1 MRAAVIRTIAVL
13 VLAHAGVLGAQVT
26 AIKAGKFVDADAG
39 TVLSDQ
45 VILIKDGK
53 ITAVGAKLAIPADA
67 KVIDLS
73 QMTVM
78 PGLLDMHSHLIGN
91 WVNDPE
97 PLHELDRTA
106 AEEAYLSIPNAKTV
120 LMEGFTTVR
129 DVGTYRALIDIAM
142 RDAIA
147 RGDFPGPRMFV
158 AGAYVT
164 ITGGA
169 GAMTGVSPDVTLPW
183 DMTYGVA
190 NSPWE
195 VRERVRR
202 LAGQGANVIKVLVT
216 GAILTHNSNHLARE
230 FTLEELQAAVDE
242 ANNFGLKVAA
252 HGHNMNGIK
261 NAIRAGVASIEH
273 GSFLDSEAVA
283 MMKAK
288 GTYLVP
294 TLEVHS
300 CIQTNALLPGDFLA
314 HDSIAK
320 IHMESFRRAVKA
332 GVKIA
337 YGTDNPVCNFKYPGR
352 EFELM
357 VQYGMT
363 PMQALQAATV
373 AAADL
378 LGQSA
383 MVGSIKPGKYAD
395 IIAVSG
401 DPIKNIAIMQNVGF
415 VMKQGIVY
423 KQ

>member
-1 MRAAVIRTIAVL
+1 MRSALLSLTAAL
-13 VLAHAGVLGAQVT
+13 LLAGGARAQVT
-26 AIKAGKFVDADAG
+26 AIRAGRLIDADAG
-39 TVLSDQ
+39 TVLTNQ
-45 VILIKDGK
+45 VILVRNGE
-53 ITAVGAKLAIPADA
+53 ITAVGANVAIPKDA

-73 QMTVM
+73 GMTVM
-78 PGLLDMHSHLIGN
+78 PGLLDMHSHLVGA
-91 WVNDPE
+91 WVTDPE
-97 PLHELDRTA
+97 PLDELRRTA
-106 AEEAYLSIPNAKTV
+106 AEEAYVSIPNAKTV

-129 DVGTYRALIDIAM
+129 DVGTYRALVDVAM

-147 RGDFPGPRMFV
+147 RGDFPGPRMYV

-169 GAMTGVSPDVTLPW
+169 GAMTGVSPDVGLPW

-195 VRERVRR
+195 VRERVRK
-202 LAGQGANVIKVLVT
+202 LAGNGADLIKVLVT

-242 ANNFGLKVAA
+242 AHNFGLKVAA
-252 HGHNMNGIK
+252 HGHNVNGIK

-273 GSFLDSEAVA
+273 GTFLDSEAVA
-283 MMKAK
+283 MMKER

-300 CIQTNALLPGDFLA
+300 CIQVNPNLPKDFLA
-314 HDSIAK
+314 HDTIAR
-320 IHMESFRRAVKA
+320 IHLESFRRAVKA

-337 YGTDNPVCNFKYPGR
+337 YGTDNPVCSFKYPGR
-352 EFELM
+352 EFEYM
-357 VQYGMT
+357 VQGGMT
-363 PMQALQAATV
+363 PMQALQAATS

-383 MVGSIKPGKYAD
+383 TVGSIKPGKHAD
-395 IIAVSG
+395 IIAVAG
-401 DPIKNIAIMQNVGF
+401 DPLKDIAIMQNVAF
-415 VMKQGIVY
+415 VMKAGTVY
-423 KQ
+423 KGP